1 VATPSFNF
9 RLERVRSLRERAE
22 EAAREELA
30 RELNHRI
37 RGEAIVRQATQAVA
51 AAHAGGRE
59 TAVANGADLLAGQA
73 WMERLQRRR
82 VDAVADLDRR
92 DASVARSRAALT
104 ERARER
110 EAIERIKRKRLAD
123 HDAEVLRRAQIAL
136 DEVALTV
143 HRRGTAA

>member
-1 VATPSFNF
+1 MGSPSFIF
-9 RLERVRSLRERAE
+9 RLERVRALRERAE

-51 AAHAGGRE
+51 AARTSGRDA
-59 TAVANGADLLAGQA
+59 TVADGAALLAGQA
-73 WMERLQRRR
+73 WMERLERRR
-82 VDAVADLDRR
+82 SDALADLDRR

-110 EAIERIKRKRLAD
+110 EAIERLKRKRLAD
-123 HDAEVLRRAQIAL
+123 HDTEVLRRAQITL
-136 DEVALTV
+136 DEAALTV
-143 HRRGTAA
+143 YRRGTAA